1 MYQTK
6 NKSSWGP
13 IKEKIRQ
20 TYPIIT
26 EDHFNSSNDYEFHLL
41 TRFRRILSKTQSE
54 IFSIIDKI
62 K

>member
-1 MYQTK
+1 MYQNK
-6 NKSSWGP
+6 NNSSWGP

-41 TRFRRILSKTQSE
+41 NRFRKILSKTQSE
-54 IFSIIDKI
+54 IFSIIENI